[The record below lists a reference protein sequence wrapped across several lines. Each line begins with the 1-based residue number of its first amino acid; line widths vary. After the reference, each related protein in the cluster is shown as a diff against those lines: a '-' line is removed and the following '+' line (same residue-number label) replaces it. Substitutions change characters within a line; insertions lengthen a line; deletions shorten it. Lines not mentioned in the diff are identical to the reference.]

1 MGDRLDSWKD
11 IAAYLSRDVRTVQRW
26 ASSRRLPVHRL
37 PGGEKPRVFALKS
50 EIDGWLQVGRPG
62 VAAQTTSVA
71 VLPFA
76 NLGGKE
82 NDHFGEG
89 LADDII
95 NALTRIRGLRVT
107 ARTSSFAFR
116 GKEGDVREIGARLG
130 AATLLE
136 GSIRREGDRV
146 RVSAQ
151 LVSATD
157 GYHLWSESYDRLL
170 ADIFAIQDEI
180 AQAIALALKLRLA
193 PEPIARRPTENL
205 EAYDLWLRG
214 RCIGGRLTPE
224 AFAKARECY
233 AAAIALDPDF
243 ALPYADTAESIFQ
256 AATFGMTASPEAA
269 WQARDAVLKALELND
284 SLGDAHA
291 MLGMVHGV
299 MEYDWASA
307 ECCFQRALEL
317 SPGSAAVLM
326 RHAWYCLVPQMR
338 LAQALEEARQAA
350 ALDTL
355 SPLMHSKLGLVL
367 IVARDYRRA
376 EEECHIAV
384 ELAPGLWFPHWFLG
398 SALLLQGKLSRGF
411 MQCRH
416 VYERFPREPLVIG
429 GMCAVYGLFSRR
441 KRARVLLSE
450 LLDLA
455 RKAYVPPLAI
465 AWAYL
470 GLADD
475 RVFEWLGRAIEARDP
490 AVTHMPSMPIYDGIR
505 QDARFR
511 ALLAKMRLVRTEV
524 STPASAAPV

>member
-11 IAAYLSRDVRTVQRW
+11 IAAYLSREVRTVQRW

-37 PGGEKPRVFALKS
+37 PGGDKPRVFALKS
-50 EIDGWLQVGRPG
+50 EIDGWLQVGLRRD
-62 VAAQTTSVA
+62 AAQTPSVA

-82 NDHFGEG
+82 SDHFGEG

-116 GKEGDVREIGARLG
+116 GREGDVREIGERLG

-136 GSIRREGDRV
+136 GSIRRDGDRV

-170 ADIFAIQDEI
+170 TDIFAIQDEI
-180 AQAIALALKLRLA
+180 ARAISLALKLQLA
-193 PEPIARRPTENL
+193 PEPSSRRPTENL

-214 RCIGGRLTPE
+214 RCIGGRYTPE

-233 AAAIALDPDF
+233 AAAIALDPNF
-243 ALPYADTAESIFQ
+243 APPYADTAESVFQ
-256 AATFGMTASPEAA
+256 AATFGMTPSPEAA
-269 WQARDAVLKALELND
+269 LQARACVLKALELDD
-284 SLGDAHA
+284 SLGDVHA
-291 MLGMVHGV
+291 LLGMVRGIL
-299 MEYDWASA
+299 EYDWAGA

-326 RHAWYCLVPQMR
+326 RHAWYSLVPQMR
-338 LAQALEEARQAA
+338 LAEAVEEALQAA

-355 SPLMHSKLGLVL
+355 SPLMHSRLGLVL
-367 IVARDYRRA
+367 MVARDYRRA
-376 EEECHIAV
+376 EEECRIAV
-384 ELAPGLWFPHWFLG
+384 ELTPGLWFPHWFLG
-398 SALLLQGKLSRGF
+398 SALLLQGKHSQGF
-411 MQCRH
+411 VHCRH

-441 KRARVLLSE
+441 KKARELLSK
-450 LLDLA
+450 LLDVA

-470 GLADD
+470 GLKDD
-475 RVFEWLGRAIEARDP
+475 RLFEWLGRAIEARDP

-505 QDARFR
+505 RDARFQ
-511 ALLAKMRLVRTEV
+511 ALLAKMRLVPREET
-524 STPASAAPV
+524 TPASPV

>member
-11 IAAYLSRDVRTVQRW
+11 IAAYLSREVRTVQRW
-26 ASSRRLPVHRL
+26 SLSRRLPVHRL
-37 PGGEKPRVFALKS
+37 PGGDKPRVFALKS
-50 EIDGWLQVGRPG
+50 EIDGWLQIGRRG
-62 VAAQTTSVA
+62 ATAQAPSVA

-76 NLGGKE
+76 NLGSDD

-95 NALTRIRGLRVT
+95 NALTRIHGLRVT

-116 GKEGDVREIGARLG
+116 GKEGDVREIGARLK

-136 GSIRREGDRV
+136 GSIRREGDRL

-151 LVSATD
+151 LVGATD
-157 GYHLWSESYDRLL
+157 GYHLWSESYDRRLT
-170 ADIFAIQDEI
+170 DIFAIQDEI
-180 AQAIALALKLRLA
+180 AQAIALALRLRLA

-214 RCIGGRLTPE
+214 RCIGGRYTPE

-233 AAAIALDPDF
+233 AAAIALDPSF
-243 ALPYADTAESIFQ
+243 ALPYADMADSVFH

-291 MLGMVHGV
+291 MLGIVRGIL
-299 MEYDWASA
+299 EYDWPSA

-326 RHAWYCLVPQMR
+326 RHAWYSLVPQMR

-355 SPLMHSKLGLVL
+355 SPWMHSMLGLVL
-367 IVARDYRRA
+367 TVARDYRRA
-376 EEECHIAV
+376 EEECRIAV

-398 SALLLQGKLSRGF
+398 CALLLQGKLSKGF
-411 MQCRH
+411 VHCRH
-416 VYERFPREPLVIG
+416 VHECFPREPLVIG
-429 GMCAVYGLFSRR
+429 GMCAVYGLFWRK
-441 KRARVLLSE
+441 KRARALLSE
-450 LLDLA
+450 LIDVA
-455 RKAYVPPLAI
+455 RTTDVPPLAF

-470 GLADD
+470 GLGDD
-475 RVFEWLGRAIEARDP
+475 RVFEWLDRAIDARDP

-505 QDARFR
+505 QDDRFR
-511 ALLAKMRLVRTEV
+511 ALLAKMRLVPAEG
-524 STPASAAPV
+524 STAAAPA

>member
-11 IAAYLSRDVRTVQRW
+11 IAAYLSREVRTVQRW
-26 ASSRRLPVHRL
+26 SSSRRLPVHRL
-37 PGGEKPRVFALKS
+37 PGGAKPRVFALKS
-50 EIDGWLQVGRPG
+50 EIDGWLQIGRHES
-62 VAAQTTSVA
+62 AAQTPSVA

-116 GKEGDVREIGARLG
+116 GKEGDVRKIGTQLG

-136 GSIRREGDRV
+136 GSIRREGERV

-170 ADIFAIQDEI
+170 TDIFAIQDEI
-180 AQAIALALKLRLA
+180 AQAIALALTPQLA
-193 PEPIARRPTENL
+193 PGTVARRPTENL

-214 RCIGGRLTPE
+214 RCVGGRYTPDG
-224 AFAKARECY
+224 FARARECY
-233 AAAIALDPDF
+233 AAAIALDPNF
-243 ALPYADTAESIFQ
+243 ALPYASTAESLFH
-256 AATFGMTASPEAA
+256 AAAFGMTASPEAA
-269 WQARDAVLKALELND
+269 WQARDAALKALELND

-291 MLGMVHGV
+291 LLGMIRGV

-307 ECCFQRALEL
+307 NCCFQRALEL

-338 LAQALEEARQAA
+338 LERAIEEASQAA

-355 SPLMHSKLGLVL
+355 SPWMHSVFGLVL
-367 IVARDYRRA
+367 TVARDYRRA
-376 EEECHIAV
+376 EEECRIAV
-384 ELAPGLWFPHWFLG
+384 ELAPGLWFTHWFLG
-398 SALLLQGKLSRGF
+398 TALLLQGKLSKGF
-411 MQCRH
+411 THCRQ
-416 VYERFPREPLVIG
+416 VYERFPREPLVVG
-429 GMCAVYGLFSRR
+429 GMSAVYGLFSRR
-441 KRARVLLSE
+441 NRARALLSE

-455 RKAYVPPLAI
+455 RTAYVPPLAI

-470 GLADD
+470 GLEDD
-475 RVFEWLGRAIEARDP
+475 RVFEWLDRAIEARDP

-505 QDARFR
+505 RDARFQ
-511 ALLAKMRLVRTEV
+511 ALLAKMMLAPGEDGT
-524 STPASAAPV
+524 SAAPV